1 MVKNMDKIYL
11 ITFKNTHDA
20 IKGESIANSKKLKI
34 KVMPTP
40 TKITKSCGISLEM
53 NHENMLILKEEIKK
67 EKMNINNIYLIKN
80 GEYISSRIDNI

>member
-1 MVKNMDKIYL
+1 MDKIYL

-20 IKGESIANSKKLKI
+20 IKGESIANKKNVKVR
-34 KVMPTP
+34 VMPTP

-80 GEYISSRIDNI
+80 GEYISSEIDNI